1 VTPVALVVLGER
13 YWALGLVA
21 AARGAFE
28 RAHAASDA
36 KDATAAVRLAELA
49 LAVGDGRTA
58 RGYAQDVVKRFPG
71 AEARTLLGRAQ
82 LAAGELAAAR
92 MSFAVAIDVPSVTPL
107 VRATARLGLCR
118 AATALGDK
126 PGAAANAA
134 AAFDDLV
141 AGVIHRTHAADIDD
155 DTRLVED
162 IVAQVAAHGRGADAA
177 AALAAARAA
186 HPDRPLGL
194 VGALL
199 IAARAAHGEVGVR
212 DDDADAALAAEAAA
226 HPDSTAL
233 ALRALERRAMRP
245 RLDTAARAEVV
256 VRLEAM
262 TAAWGPAT
270 TAATEPTTAQPEPP
284 DRGRSGP
291 PLGAPAT
298 AQPEPPDRGR
308 SGPPLGAGASFEERA
323 RTWFLLATTYEGDPR
338 TADRAEDAYRKGLT
352 FQPGHAVAACRLALL
367 MLERG
372 DGAGALAEIERA
384 LRVDAGHGP
393 TWRQAARVL
402 ESQLGAQGPALRE
415 VVVRLLDAANP
426 GAGAAAGGAAP
437 RLLTATAEV
446 ARGDVL
452 AGVYAHGHR
461 VKNLLGIIGTR
472 ARSARKLVEAEGKPE
487 LTERLRDL
495 ERDVTALYEEWAQ
508 YLRSMQTQRPTVEV
522 VPVAPLVQEIVHA
535 VQAKTPVP
543 IAVDLEP
550 SLPDLRGDRMLL
562 REAVMNIVANAA
574 EASAPSGGYVR
585 VAVRQ
590 VATGGAPLV
599 EIMIADTGPGIPRG
613 HLARVFAPGYT
624 TKDTGSGVGLTIA
637 ERIVTAHHGRVA
649 IDSEEGRGT
658 NVTLTLPTDVGGI
671 AALSLGDRREEPA

>member
-58 RGYAQDVVKRFPG
+58 TGYAREVVKRYPG

-82 LAAGELAAAR
+82 LAAGELAASR
-92 MSFAVAIDVPSVTPL
+92 MSFAVALDTAGAPPL

-118 AATALGDK
+118 AATALGDH

-141 AGVIHRTHAADIDD
+141 AGVVHRAVSAADVDD
-155 DTRLVED
+155 DTRLIED
-162 IVAQVAAHGRGADAA
+162 VVAQVAAHGRGADAT
-177 AALAAARAA
+177 AALADARAA

-194 VGALL
+194 IGALL
-199 IAARAAHGEVGVR
+199 IAARAAHGEVGIR

-226 HPDSTAL
+226 HPRSTAL
-233 ALRALERRAMRP
+233 KLRALERRAARP
-245 RLDTAARAEVV
+245 RLDAAARAAVIEE
-256 VRLEAM
+256 LEQMA
-262 TAAWGPAT
+262 AAWGDGASGPA
-270 TAATEPTTAQPEPP
+270 AAAPEPVLS
-284 DRGRSGP
+284 R
-291 PLGAPAT
+291 A
-298 AQPEPPDRGR
+298 
-308 SGPPLGAGASFEERA
+308 FEERA
-323 RTWFLLATTYEGDPR
+323 RAWFLLASTYEADPR
-338 TADRAEDAYRKGLT
+338 TSDRAEQAYRRGLT
-352 FQPGHAVAACRLALL
+352 FQPGHAIAACRLALL
-367 MLERG
+367 MLDRG

-402 ESQLGAQGPALRE
+402 DGQLGAQGPALKE

-426 GAGAAAGGAAP
+426 GAGAAAGGVAP

-472 ARSARKLVEAEGKPE
+472 ARSARKVAEAGAAAPEGSAPVGNRDSPRLVD
-487 LTERLRDL
+487 RLRDL

-522 VPVAPLVQEIVHA
+522 VPVAPLVQDIVQS

-550 SLPDLRGDRMLL
+550 TLPDLRGDRMLL
-562 REAVMNIVANAA
+562 REAVLNIVSNAA
-574 EASAPSGGYVR
+574 EACASTGGYVR

-599 EIMIADTGPGIPRG
+599 ELTIADTGPGIPRG
-613 HLARVFAPGYT
+613 HLARVLAPGYT
-624 TKDTGSGVGLTIA
+624 TKESGSGVGLTIA

-658 NVTLTLPTDVGGI
+658 NVTLTLPTDVGGLG
-671 AALSLGDRREEPA
+671 ALSLDRERDAGDPA